1 MTATA
6 GERMYPILPCRDLD
20 EAIGFYEALGFE
32 RTYRQV
38 RPNPHAVVA
47 RGDLQVHLA
56 GIEGFDPEG
65 SYASVIIVVP
75 DPDALY
81 TSFAAGL
88 RAAYGRLPVS
98 GIPRMV
104 RPRKRWGT
112 VYGFSVVDVGGNWLR
127 FSRIGDTEEAV
138 DASEPG
144 LAKGVDVAARLA
156 DSHGDDAGGL
166 ATLERALAK
175 YPDAPA
181 IERARAL
188 AYRADLAIRL
198 DRPELARASLD
209 EIGAL
214 DLDDG
219 RAGRPRGRA
228 GPRRGPAPMTD
239 IEVTSRTGSDGWT
252 ASVVVTD
259 PDGSSS
265 RHEVTVTRAVLE
277 RLAPGADDPVD
288 LVRRSFAFLLEREP
302 KESILRSFDLP
313 EIGRYFPEYE
323 RTIAS

>member
-1 MTATA
+1 MPDVSGSTAMTATA
-6 GERMYPILPCRDLD
+6 SARMYPILPCRDLD

-112 VYGFSVVDVGGNWLR
+112 VYGFSIVDVGGNWLR

-138 DASEPG
+138 DAYEPG
-144 LAKGVDVAARLA
+144 LTKGVDVAARLA
-156 DSHGDDAGGL
+156 DAHGDDAGGL

-175 YPDAPA
+175 YSDAPA

-188 AYRADLAIRL
+188 AYRAELAIRL
-198 DRPELARASLD
+198 DRRPLARASLN

-214 DLDDG
+214 DLDDDE
-219 RAGRPRGRA
+219 RAG
-228 GPRRGPAPMTD
+228 
-239 IEVTSRTGSDGWT
+239 
-252 ASVVVTD
+252 
-259 PDGSSS
+259 
-265 RHEVTVTRAVLE
+265 
-277 RLAPGADDPVD
+277 LAAELDHVE
-288 LVRRSFAFLLEREP
+288 ALLR
-302 KESILRSFDLP
+302 
-313 EIGRYFPEYE
+313 
-323 RTIAS
+323 